1 MPVARGI
8 TASLFVLHFA
18 STPDVPAASFS
29 ALHLLSCHILVSQHR
44 FFCSIVLCIA
54 FASMLYPG
62 TAASFFIGISRC
74 QL

>member
-8 TASLFVLHFA
+8 TASLFVAFA
-18 STPDVPAASFS
+18 STPDVLQHRSQRCICFHVISWFAAS
-29 ALHLLSCHILVSQHR
+29 